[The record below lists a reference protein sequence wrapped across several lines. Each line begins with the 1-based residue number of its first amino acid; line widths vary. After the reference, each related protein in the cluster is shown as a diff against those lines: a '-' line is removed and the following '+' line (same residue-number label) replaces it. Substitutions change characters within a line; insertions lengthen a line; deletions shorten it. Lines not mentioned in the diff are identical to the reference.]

1 MINEEIEALKSELNE
16 LIDKNAPYDEVYRL
30 SKQIDEYIV
39 EIYKEQDAV

>member
-39 EIYKEQDAV
+39 EFYKEQDAV